1 MTITQLVHRLA
12 RRAKGG
18 GDFTKLGLTEQMDV
32 LEAAN
37 SALQQVYNILP
48 IYFKEMTVGFTLP
61 APVALT
67 NVGVTNGSQ
76 NITGLSL
83 TADQIGR
90 TIILDGD
97 DSINQIIVANTP
109 SPAPSPTGQSFDSG
123 LVTLLNGAASAVV
136 SFNQGFSGVPAIQT
150 QILLPDGTSAGIF
163 CWPDYSTLTAN
174 SVTVQ
179 FGAATPASGYIL
191 SWIATGKPLTTS
203 QVTQAPGTNML
214 MTAYNGPTGTV
225 NGTIYGDS
233 IYSTRLP
240 FDRIIGN
247 PDFSDQTSW
256 PMLPRTMMR
265 NDFPFLGMIPS
276 VGRPQFWWVQPLGN
290 SQGQSPLLV
299 LRFWPMPDQVYPV
312 KVRMGFWPLRLALA
326 DLDLAVTIPVPD
338 QFIDAALVPIGL
350 RALMIS
356 PIYENHA
363 DDKTVL
369 DAAARGDAFL
379 ANQPGQVGSPQNRIF
394 TPVGF

>member
-1 MTITQLVHRLA
+1 MTITQLVHRIA
-12 RRAKGG
+12 RRARG

-48 IYFKEMTVGFTLP
+48 IYFKEMTVGFSLP

-67 NVGVTNGSQ
+67 GVGVVNGS
-76 NITGLSL
+76 NTVTGV
-83 TADQIGR
+83 TFAADQIGR
-90 TIILDGD
+90 TVLLDGD
-97 DSINQIIVANTP
+97 DSINQ
-109 SPAPSPTGQSFDSG
+109 
-123 LVTLLNGAASAVV
+123 VV
-136 SFNQGFSGVPAIQT
+136 S
-150 QILLPDGTSAGIF
+150 
-163 CWPDYSTLTAN
+163 
-174 SVTVQ
+174 
-179 FGAATPASGYIL
+179 
-191 SWIATGKPLTTS
+191 ATGLIS
-203 QVTQAPGTNML
+203 
-214 MTAYNGPTGTV
+214 AYNGASGTV
-225 NGTIYGDS
+225 NGTLYGDS
-233 IYSTRLP
+233 VYSTRLP

-247 PDFSDQTSW
+247 PDFSDRTSW

-276 VGRPQFWWVQPLGN
+276 IGRPQFWWVQSFGN
-290 SQGQSPLLV
+290 SQGQVPLLF
-299 LRFWPMPDQVYPV
+299 LKFWPMPDQVYPI
-312 KVRMGFWPLRLALA
+312 KVRMGFWPVRLALA

-338 QFIDAALVPIGL
+338 QFIDAALVPIGI

-379 ANQPGQVGSPQNRIF
+379 ANQPGQVGAPSNRIF
-394 TPVGF
+394 TPIGY